1 MLIVDLPS
9 RLRMVYDVVFG
20 AHGVHEPAG
29 VDRVVERLEAVEIG
43 LGVVEI
49 VEVVFGVAQFG

>member
-1 MLIVDLPS
+1 
-9 RLRMVYDVVFG
+9 MVYDVVFG

-29 VDRVVERLEAVEIG
+29 VGRVVERLEVVEIG